1 MNNISLQNHE
11 NNTRLLAR
19 KSETARFD
27 ETFLVYDHDLKYN
40 VDENSERETEND
52 EKNDDNDVSYEKKKS
67 KRMTQKK
74 LYRYMF
80 QIRRFLHFS
89 YRNTISISINFFFT

>member
-1 MNNISLQNHE
+1 MNNISLQSHE
-11 NNTRLLAR
+11 NSIRLLVR
-19 KSETARFD
+19 KFETARFD

-40 VDENSERETEND
+40 VDENSEREIKND
-52 EKNDDNDVSYEKKKS
+52 EKNDDNDASCEKKKS
-67 KRMTQKK
+67 KRVIQKK

-89 YRNTISISINFFFT
+89 HRSTISISINFLFT